1 MLTKLERQQ
10 ELEEGLGNALARVED
25 LEKIE
30 EMHRKMNGELR
41 QEVYDWKTK
50 ANQNVVLQN
59 KIDVQKQI
67 IEELSMFAIT
77 DRGKFEGV
85 GAHDDLVMGLALAN
99 AATQHSHDT
108 FVLIDDLEFFDAEPI
123 PNDPLTSGILGLNL

>member
-1 MLTKLERQQ
+1 MDKKAKEALEQKYGVREDYENLLKEGDSKMLTKLERQQ

-67 IEELSMFAIT
+67 IEELSRDNQRLAKEVG
-77 DRGKFEGV
+77 DQVDKLRKSGV
-85 GAHDDLVMGLALAN
+85 L
-99 AATQHSHDT
+99 
-108 FVLIDDLEFFDAEPI
+108 
-123 PNDPLTSGILGLNL
+123 

>member
-1 MLTKLERQQ
+1 MDKKAKEVLDQKYGVREDYENLLKEGDSKMLTKLERQQ

-67 IEELSMFAIT
+67 IEELSRDNQRLAKEVG
-77 DRGKFEGV
+77 DQVDKLRKSGV
-85 GAHDDLVMGLALAN
+85 L
-99 AATQHSHDT
+99 
-108 FVLIDDLEFFDAEPI
+108 
-123 PNDPLTSGILGLNL
+123 